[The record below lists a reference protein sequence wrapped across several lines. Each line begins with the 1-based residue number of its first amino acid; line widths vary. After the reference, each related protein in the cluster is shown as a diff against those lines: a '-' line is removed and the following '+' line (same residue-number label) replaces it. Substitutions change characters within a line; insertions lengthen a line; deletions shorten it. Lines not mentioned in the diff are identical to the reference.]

1 MKKLFLYTLLSLLS
15 LGLSSCLRDEKQL
28 FDGSPAARVDR
39 AVAEDKLLLESAAPQ
54 GWILQYYAGKDY
66 TGPGYTLLMKFE
78 HGKVTMMGDNG
89 DPELVA
95 TTDYDIVKDQ
105 GPVLTFPTF
114 NGVIHPL
121 ASAWLGHA
129 EGIQG
134 DYEFAILEASTER
147 IRLRGKKWGNEMI
160 LTPLPKESSIEEVMA
175 GIISIREGMT
185 SNTYDFILG
194 TETLAQGEVN
204 VETRRLTVKIG
215 SESYDAPYTLSATG
229 LTLQRPLVISGK
241 SYTSFTWDEEKKQ
254 FTDGELA
261 IKLYVPSTHKPI
273 DFWYGTWTLR
283 HDPVRGQ
290 GRRPTLLELS
300 AGSQANILQGKLT
313 FLGKVYT
320 IPVIPYD
327 PATGTIRLVG
337 QPITD
342 PTYTYAGGIILIPVS
357 KEDNNKLLS
366 TDHFITFTWDEDQQQ
381 ALADGSEEADG
392 KVDSF
397 FGAAYGAD
405 LQPIRDNAG
414 NPVFPISLPGIQS
427 LKKRN

>member
-1 MKKLFLYTLLSLLS
+1 MNKFFIYTLLSLFC
-15 LGLSSCLRDEKQL
+15 LGFTSCLRDDKQL
-28 FDGSPAARVDR
+28 FDSSPAARLDQTVLR
-39 AVAEDKLLLESAAPQ
+39 EKALLESVPQ
-54 GWILQYYAGKDY
+54 GWLLQYYAGKDY
-66 TGPGYTLLMKFE
+66 TGPGYTLLMKFD
-78 HGKVTMMGDNG
+78 HGKVTMMGDSG
-89 DPELVA
+89 DPEQQV
-95 TTDYDIVKDQ
+95 TSDYDIVKDQ
-105 GPVLTFPTF
+105 GPVLTFPTY
-114 NGVIHPL
+114 NAVIHEL
-121 ASAWLGHA
+121 ASASLGHP

-134 DYEFAILEASTER
+134 DYEFAILEATPER
-147 IRLRGKKWGNEMI
+147 LRLRGKKWGNEMI
-160 LTPLPKESSIEEVMA
+160 LTPLPKESSFEEVMT
-175 GIISIREGMT
+175 SLLTIREGMV
-185 SNTYDFILG
+185 SNTYDFLLG
-194 TETLAQGEVN
+194 TDTLAQGEVN
-204 VETRRLTVKIG
+204 VDTRHLTVQIG
-215 SESYDAPYTLSATG
+215 PMSYDAPYTLSATG
-229 LTLQRPLVISGK
+229 ISLQTPLVISGK
-241 SYTSFTWDEEKKQ
+241 SYTHLQWDEEKKQ
-254 FTDGELA
+254 FAEGDLA
-261 IKLYVPSTHKPI
+261 VKLFIPATHKPI

-283 HDPVRGQ
+283 HAAVRGQ

-342 PTYTYAGGIILIPVS
+342 PTYTYAGGITLIPVS
-357 KEDNNKLLS
+357 AADGNKLLS

-405 LQPIRDNAG
+405 LQPIRDSHG

-427 LKKRN
+427 IKKRN